1 MDTEKKIFAIV
12 AAVLVFLTIIVGLTN
27 SATAPERDGFNVLE
41 KHESYMI
48 VEKDGQ
54 KYMASD
60 VGVFTHKWTYTPI
73 D

>member
-1 MDTEKKIFAIV
+1 MDTEKKIFAFV
-12 AAVLVFLTIIVGLTN
+12 CAAVILLIIIVGLTN

-41 KHESYMI
+41 KHKTYMI

-54 KYMASD
+54 KYMAND
-60 VGVFTHKWTYTPI
+60 VGVYTHKWTYTPI